1 MVGEKKGLF
10 GREEVDPGVCFVVDL
25 VTHAVREVVF
35 APLSVDLPLPEA
47 SGSSCVSG
55 PMLAGVGVETGSLM
69 VEIVLGVLKGL
80 QVILSSSLIKEGR
93 TRGLGVTNEIGLG
106 VEPVPP
112 LIPLPLP
119 PQLCSPVLPWVLLL
133 AQLRAS

>member
-10 GREEVDPGVCFVVDL
+10 GREEVDPGVCFAVDL
-25 VTHAVREVVF
+25 VTRAAREVAS
-35 APLSVDLPLPEA
+35 APPSADLPLPEA

-69 VEIVLGVLKGL
+69 VGIVLGVLKGL
-80 QVILSSSLIKEGR
+80 RVILSSSLIKEGR
-93 TRGLGVTNEIGLG
+93 TRGLGVTNEIGSG
-106 VEPVPP
+106 VEPVP
-112 LIPLPLP
+112 LLVPLPLP
-119 PQLCSPVLPWVLLL
+119 LQLYSPVLPWVLSL